1 MGSGTELGP
10 PVLLNTVPSE
20 TGRAPQA
27 ATLVQGLYSHL
38 LLPVEKDISFKKIS
52 WETFLFIPGAC
63 CFLPKAIEKCESIS
77 PSVMSDSLQ
86 PHGR

>member
-1 MGSGTELGP
+1 MGSETELGP

-20 TGRAPQA
+20 TGWGPQA
-27 ATLVQGLYSHL
+27 ATLVQGLHSHL
-38 LLPVEKDISFKKIS
+38 WLPGKKDISFKKIS

-63 CFLPKAIEKCESIS
+63 CFLPKAIEKCESVS

-86 PHGR
+86 PHGL